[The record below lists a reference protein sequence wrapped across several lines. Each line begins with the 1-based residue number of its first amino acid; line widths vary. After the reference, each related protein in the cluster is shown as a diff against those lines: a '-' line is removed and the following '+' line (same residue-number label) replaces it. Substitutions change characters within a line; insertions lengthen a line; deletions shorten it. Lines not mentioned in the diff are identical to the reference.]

1 MSKDKELTAKEIK
14 TIVFESIGH
23 ASMCW
28 HETPSGV
35 FDSEEA
41 TKVGDNLLS
50 KVNDYVSLQVKSHLE
65 KLTENIIDKIK
76 NRSQNVT
83 GDLYLTTTEYDI
95 DQASKEYIDNLNEKK

>member
-65 KLTENIIDKIK
+65 KQAEYIKSKADYSFAGYPIISSYK
-76 NRSQNVT
+76 
-83 GDLYLTTTEYDI
+83 L